1 MDTPLQLTIAKLE
14 LKQLEMIERLS
25 EKHNDYVVRIIQSSV
40 TDKFVAVNGD
50 WELVTGIKE
59 NNCIGKSWE
68 NIIPNKELVNVF
80 KHIEDIKKYDN
91 FDCFMSNLI
100 TKDNRYLSVNW
111 KGKYFPEINGLIFI
125 GRVKR
130 S

>member
-91 FDCFMSNLI
+91 FDCFISNLI